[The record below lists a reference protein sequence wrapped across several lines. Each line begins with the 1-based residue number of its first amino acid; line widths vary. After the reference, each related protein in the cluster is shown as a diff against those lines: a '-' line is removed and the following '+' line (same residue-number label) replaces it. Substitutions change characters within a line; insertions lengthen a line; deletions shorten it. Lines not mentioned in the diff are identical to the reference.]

1 MRARQSG
8 LQRERAWAETSRN
21 ASDAIFAAGITMLAV
36 KTIAARSQE
45 PVFHRKKTP
54 ERIVSLWLSKSE
66 PLSITGS
73 TLAGMY
79 RIAAEMRNAHVRMR
93 LPGLRAC
100 RCAPQRAHAGCA
112 RPLARLRRR
121 QVSQRRSP
129 SRA

>member
-8 LQRERAWAETSRN
+8 LQPERACADMSRN

-36 KTIAARSQE
+36 KTIAARSHD
-45 PVFHRKKTP
+45 PVSHRKNTP
-54 ERIVSLWLSKSE
+54 ERIVSLWLSNRE

-79 RIAAEMRNAHVRMR
+79 RIAAEMRNAHVRIR

-100 RCAPQRAHAGCA
+100 
-112 RPLARLRRR
+112 
-121 QVSQRRSP
+121 
-129 SRA
+129 